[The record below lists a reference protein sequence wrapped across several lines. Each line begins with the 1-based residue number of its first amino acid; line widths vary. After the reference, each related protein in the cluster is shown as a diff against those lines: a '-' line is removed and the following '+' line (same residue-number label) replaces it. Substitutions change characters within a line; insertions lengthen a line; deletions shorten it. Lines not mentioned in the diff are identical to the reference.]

1 MGVFQLSDCQGKG
14 EASMRITVQM
24 DASQV
29 EATVEDPAALT
40 GVDALRL
47 AVQALLGVGYGAG
60 TMGDALI
67 ELAEGVENA
76 EGSTYP

>member
-1 MGVFQLSDCQGKG
+1 
-14 EASMRITVQM
+14 M

-29 EATVEDPAALT
+29 EAAVEDPAALT

-67 ELAEGVENA
+67 ELAEGV
-76 EGSTYP
+76 